1 MSSQAI
7 GVGILDSLDEVRCAL
22 ENRIEKGDLDLPLLP
37 RVASEVIA
45 LTSDPNTD
53 ASSFSSLI
61 HQDMALAGHIL
72 KVANCPVY
80 MPRSPIVSLQQA
92 IAWLGMNNLEEI
104 ALTISMKNGVF
115 QVQGY
120 TAGIKQLWKQALATA
135 LYGKEIAR
143 LRRHNVESAFLC
155 GLLHTIGQP
164 VIFREIIKLQKEC
177 GIDLNWEAMYGLMQE
192 HHVPVGIMIADKWT
206 LPDQVKEAITYYSN
220 YSVASSFAK
229 SAMITCLADRLAT
242 HFLDPDAMDEQAA
255 RDHPV
260 VQDLNLYPED
270 LDTLLEK
277 GDVILAGLDS
287 MAV

>member
-1 MSSQAI
+1 MSSPAI
-7 GVGILDSLDEVRCAL
+7 SVGIQDSLDDVRCAL
-22 ENRIEKGDLDLPLLP
+22 ENRIEKGNLDLPLLP
-37 RVASEVIA
+37 RAASEVIA
-45 LTSDPNTD
+45 LTSDPNAD
-53 ASSFSSLI
+53 ASRLSSLI

-72 KVANCPVY
+72 KIANCPVY
-80 MPRSPIVSLQQA
+80 MPLSPIVSLQQA
-92 IAWLGMNNLEEI
+92 IAWLGMNNLAEI

-120 TAGIKQLWKQALATA
+120 IAEIKQLWKHALASA

-164 VIFREIIKLQKEC
+164 VIFREIVTLQKEC
-177 GIDLNWEAMYGLMQE
+177 GIDLNWEAMYRRMQE
-192 HHVPVGIMIADKWT
+192 HHVRVGIMIADKWT

-220 YSVASSFAK
+220 YSVAPSFATL
-229 SAMITCLADRLAT
+229 AMITCLADRLAT
-242 HFLDPDAMDEQAA
+242 HFLDPDVMDEHAV

-260 VQDLNLYPED
+260 AQDLNLYPED

-277 GDVILAGLDS
+277 GEVILAGSDA
-287 MAV
+287 MAA